1 MPPSPKSSVA
11 WQTSSVGGTPFEC
24 LRTPC
29 DVSRVN
35 GVFTLEGLHMTS
47 TSRRK
52 MWCGTC
58 GSSIAQSGD
67 ELEIPEFLKRSPE
80 ADPNA
85 REIDLPHN
93 FQAGNPSLDSVD
105 QNGAGDRTTQAGTG
119 PK

>member
-1 MPPSPKSSVA
+1 
-11 WQTSSVGGTPFEC
+11 
-24 LRTPC
+24 
-29 DVSRVN
+29 
-35 GVFTLEGLHMTS
+35 MTS

-80 ADPNA
+80 ANIQSSKDPDA
-85 REIDLPHN
+85 RAIDLKHN
-93 FQAGNPSLDSVD
+93 FQAGNASLDSVD
-105 QNGAGDRTTQAGTG
+105 QNGAGDRATPAGPG